1 LLNIH
6 TQAMQNPQ
14 FAEAV
19 RTNWIG
25 QSVAALLARPST
37 PPEVITEV
45 LNADTPPKVA
55 QVEQKVRQVRS
66 KPKPVE
72 EQIPQIAG
80 FAESDQEDTGAQ
92 ELLREIALSL
102 VQLAK
107 MADRLPADV
116 QTMRALESAEQSF
129 AAIRRAVKQHGA

>member
-1 LLNIH
+1 
-6 TQAMQNPQ
+6 MQNPQ

-37 PPEVITEV
+37 PPEVVTEV

-55 QVEQKVRQVRS
+55 EVGQKVRQARS
-66 KPKPVE
+66 KLKPADG
-72 EQIPQIAG
+72 QIPQIAG
-80 FAESDQEDTGAQ
+80 FAESDQEDGGAQ

-107 MADRLPADV
+107 MADRLPADD
-116 QTMRALESAEQSF
+116 QTMRALASAEQSF
-129 AAIRRAVKQHGA
+129 ATIRRAVEKRSM